1 MLSCSKFAERNH
13 SKPYLIMTRT
23 LLITLALLFALP
35 MMSKP
40 DEYDLRRAES
50 YRREAEY
57 YQRKADSYRREA
69 AYYMRKAEGY
79 QREAA
84 YYSRRG
90 DADRASYYDRQG
102 MPSITTRPRCD
113 MPPMPI
119 PVPPTICAV
128 RRICCDRCF
137 IFDACL

>member
-1 MLSCSKFAERNH
+1 
-13 SKPYLIMTRT
+13 MTRT

-90 DADRASYYDRQG
+90 DADRASYYTRQAG
-102 MPSITTRPRCD
+102 NALDNYKTQMRYASDADSRAAD
-113 MPPMPI
+113 YM
-119 PVPPTICAV
+119 
-128 RRICCDRCF
+128 RRAANLLR
-137 IFDACL
+137 